1 MSLFSC
7 SYSFSLY
14 KSRKPCTLYWY
25 AKYCKSE
32 RSNPIRWRYVLHLF
46 CSTFWNTG
54 NGNILPLFAFRRKT
68 KNPDFAWG
76 SGFYYL
82 LLFFKVVPP
91 GIEPGTQGFSVLC
104 STNWATEAK
113 WRPGWDSNP
122 RPPPWQGGILTNWTT
137 GPLVGL
143 HKTSTKI
150 KNGGRWRDRTADI
163 LLVRQTLSQL
173 S

>member
-1 MSLFSC
+1 MNHAN
-7 SYSFSLY
+7 
-14 KSRKPCTLYWY
+14 YWELV
-25 AKYCKSE
+25 KYDT
-32 RSNPIRWRYVLHLF
+32 IRWFFHGTQKKPPNRQFLIAPNCIFLRVVDKEKTH
-46 CSTFWNTG
+46 WNDCISAG
-54 NGNILPLFAFRRKT
+54 FIIFR
-68 KNPDFAWG
+68 F
-76 SGFYYL
+76 L
-82 LLFFKVVPP
+82 KVVPP